1 MDFNSAKEL
10 INQQEPTFLERAKHG
25 YICPACGQGQN
36 NGNGITRAT
45 GRPQLWHCIDC
56 KRERSV
62 TGLYAIYSG
71 IPDDRDHFPEIVRRA
86 ADYYGITIDPD
97 RPRGATARE
106 DFADMTGY
114 QNQPTNEQTAAPA
127 PAEPERGY
135 TPYYRECTARLRQ
148 TDYYKRRGLSLE
160 TCTRYNVGF
169 DPAWKH
175 PKAPKSQ
182 TTPRLIIPVTP
193 DNYLARDTR
202 AEIPGEQEQYKKSKC
217 KNPDRESVSWTFNAD
232 CLRSA
237 GKPVFVVEGEL
248 DALSIIEAG
257 GEAVAIG
264 STAYIKRFVTELE
277 AEPPAQPLLIAL
289 DDDSAGVKAAGELEA
304 ALKRLG
310 IPCYRY
316 NPAQGYKDANE
327 MLIADPERLKA
338 NVAKASSLER
348 LQELEAA
355 ERREAYMQNSAASH
369 LQAFIDGITD
379 SVNTPYIPTG
389 FPKLDGLLEGGLYEG
404 LYICGAI
411 SSLGKTTLVVQIAD
425 QIAQAGTDVLYFSL
439 EMARSEI
446 MAKSISRHTLQEIT
460 QNGGEVRNA
469 KTTRGITT
477 GKRYQNYSK
486 TELELIKT
494 AISRYSSYAEHIF
507 ITEGVGDIGAAQ
519 VRETVEEH
527 ISVTGR
533 TPVVVIDYL
542 QILAPYNDRATD
554 KQNTDKAVL
563 ELKRISRDYK
573 TPVIAISSFNRENYK
588 SAVTMEAFKESGA
601 VEYSADTLIG
611 LQLAGAGEKDFDAN
625 EAKRKD
631 PRQVELV
638 ILKNRNG
645 KTGDKLEY
653 SYYPMFNLFAEQ

>member
-1 MDFNSAKEL
+1 MDFNSAKEY
-10 INQQEPTFLERAKHG
+10 INQQEPTFLARAKHG
-25 YICPACGQGQN
+25 YICPACKQGQN
-36 NGNGITRAT
+36 KGQGITRAT
-45 GRPQLWHCIDC
+45 GRPHLWHCIAC
-56 KRERSV
+56 ERERSV
-62 TGLYAIYSG
+62 TGLFAIHSG

-86 ADYYGITIDPD
+86 ADYYGITIDQD
-97 RPRGATARE
+97 RPGRATAKE
-106 DFADMTGY
+106 DFADMGEY
-114 QNQPTNEQTAAPA
+114 QNQTKNERKAAP
-127 PAEPERGY
+127 EGRY
-135 TPYYRECTARLRQ
+135 TSFYRECASHLLE

-160 TCTRYNVGF
+160 TCKRYNVGF
-169 DPAWKH
+169 SPAWKH
-175 PKAPKSQ
+175 PNAPQ
-182 TTPRLIIPVTP
+182 QAPATPRLIIPITP

-202 AEIPGEQEQYKKSKC
+202 AEIPAAQEEYKKSKC

-232 CLRSA
+232 CLRKA
-237 GKPVFVVEGEL
+237 EKPIFVVEGEI

-264 STAYIKRFVTELE
+264 STAYINRFGKELE
-277 AEPPAQPLLIAL
+277 ALPPAQPLLIAL
-289 DDDSAGVKAAGELEA
+289 DDDNAGEQAARKLETK
-304 ALKRLG
+304 LEGLG

-316 NPAQGYKDANE
+316 NPAKGYKDANE

-348 LQELEAA
+348 LQELELE

-446 MAKSISRHTLQEIT
+446 MAKSISRHTLQEII
-460 QNGGEVRNA
+460 QNGGDIRNA

-477 GKRYQNYSK
+477 GTRYQNYSK
-486 TELELIKT
+486 TELELIQT
-494 AISRYSSYAEHIF
+494 AISNYSSYAERIF

-527 ISVTGR
+527 ISITGR

-573 TPVIAISSFNRENYK
+573 TPVIAISSFNRENY
-588 SAVTMEAFKESGA
+588 SATVRMQAFKESGA

-611 LQLAGAGEKDFDAN
+611 LQLAGAGEKGFDVDG
-625 EAKRKD
+625 AKKKD
-631 PRQVELV
+631 PREVELV

-653 SYYPMFNLFAEQ
+653 KYYPMFNLFEEQ